1 MEVWYT
7 GTWWTKHLIKH
18 IIFWALNEWQKRNE
32 HLHKDIEQ
40 RQAET
45 TRRKNNEEIIELYRL
60 QEDRPV
66 AKVNRYYKTA
76 LIDKLQ
82 QNPSRQRQWIE
93 TIRALRDKVAM
104 QNSKNKL

>member
-1 MEVWYT
+1 MNGKNAMNTYT
-7 GTWWTKHLIKH
+7 RITATGRI
-18 IIFWALNEWQKRNE
+18 
-32 HLHKDIEQ
+32 
-40 RQAET
+40 
-45 TRRKNNEEIIELYRL
+45 NEEIIELYRL

-82 QNPSRQRQWIE
+82 QNPSRQRQWIK